1 MKMNVYFTNVLDIGD
16 LYLEKVLFEYD
27 NEPIVF
33 TCKDSNNYRYLCVC
47 DDIIDSHSWI
57 VTKISN
63 EILIDVIQNRI
74 SILSAFE
81 TSGNKIIIIDYDFE
95 SDDYH
100 YQALNFDDID
110 EDELPSKNQYLNK
123 IDCFNEYVSLLKE
136 ENIDYVYN
144 LDSEVKDLNIT
155 VKINSVKHTITE
167 HISLSNYMLMALSN
181 NFCGSPDIAFLY
193 LTQNDNGKETKN
205 ESSIDLYTAA

>member
-74 SILSAFE
+74 SVLSAFE

-136 ENIDYVYN
+136 V
-144 LDSEVKDLNIT
+144 
-155 VKINSVKHTITE
+155 TICLWLYQ
-167 HISLSNYMLMALSN
+167 IIFVVLQILL
-181 NFCGSPDIAFLY
+181 FCI
-193 LTQNDNGKETKN
+193 
-205 ESSIDLYTAA
+205 

>member
-1 MKMNVYFTNVLDIGD
+1 MKKNVYFTNVLEIGD

-63 EILIDVIQNRI
+63 KVLIDVIQNRI
-74 SILSAFE
+74 SVLSAFE

-95 SDDYH
+95 SDDYY
-100 YQALNFDDID
+100 YQALDFDDID
-110 EDELPSKNQYLNK
+110 ADELPSRNQYLNK
-123 IDCFNEYVSLLKE
+123 IDCFNEYVSSLKK
-136 ENIDYVYN
+136 ENADYVYN
-144 LDSEVKDLNIT
+144 LDSEVKNLNIT
-155 VKINSVKHTITE
+155 VKINSVKHIITE
-167 HISLSNYMLMALSN
+167 HISLSNYMALSN
-181 NFCGSPDIAFLY
+181 NYCGSPNIAFLD
-193 LTQNDNGKETKN
+193 LTQSDNSKETKN
-205 ESSIDLYTAA
+205 ESSIDLFTAT